1 MDRTRLPRWIQ
12 EATTLL
18 TGTVG
23 AQLIT
28 VAAYFLLTRIYS
40 PDDFGLFSIFC
51 SYLEVLVIASTCKY
65 ELSIVAAA
73 DECEASAVASFAL
86 KMNTI
91 VSVLLLVVATILC
104 VTDSLPGKMSELGY
118 IALLIPPLV
127 YFSGTSRV
135 YENLFNRHRQ
145 YGKIAL
151 SEAIN
156 AAATVAAKTCLGL
169 AGLFSAGMPI
179 GTVLGRMAG
188 NINYRVA
195 MRRLQLPRTSFAEQ
209 RQAARR
215 HRNFPLFVAPKDFAN
230 SLSFNLPA
238 IWLANYFDLA
248 EVGLFALAVTFVFR
262 PVNIINVAIEKVLY
276 SRAVEHLQKGEPMW
290 PEVRQFLLPAAGIG
304 LPVAVALFFLADPL
318 FGFLFGSKWAACGY
332 YVRCLLPWILTMLLT
347 NSLMYVSNVF
357 STQRVEFVF
366 CLVLLALRAGAVA
379 AGIVVGSFQTGILL
393 YCAVSAAVSAALLW
407 WYLYQIFRHDSRSGS
422 SPSRA

>member
-1 MDRTRLPRWIQ
+1 MAKVKLPRWIQ
-12 EATTLL
+12 EAGTLL
-18 TGTVG
+18 TGTAG

-73 DECEASAVASFAL
+73 DEREASAVSSFAL
-86 KMNTI
+86 KMNTA
-91 VSVLLLVVATILC
+91 VSILLLVVAAILC
-104 VTDSLPGKMSELGY
+104 ATRSLPGKMSELGY
-118 IALLIPPLV
+118 IAMLIPPLV

-135 YENLFNRHRQ
+135 YENLFNRQRQ

-151 SEAIN
+151 SEAVN

-169 AGLFSAGMPI
+169 AGLFSAGMPV

-195 MRRLQLPRTSFAEQ
+195 LRRLQLPHTTFAEQ
-209 RQAARR
+209 RQAASR

-248 EVGLFALAVTFVFR
+248 EVGLFSLAVTFVFR
-262 PVNIINVAIEKVLY
+262 PVNILNVTVEKVLY
-276 SRAVEHLQKGEPMW
+276 SRAVEHRLKGERMW
-290 PEVRQFLLPAAGIG
+290 PEVRQFLLPAVAIG
-304 LPVAVALFFLADPL
+304 LPVAVVLFFLADPL
-318 FGFLFGSKWAACGY
+318 FGFLFGSQWAACGY

-357 STQRVEFVF
+357 STQRAEFIF
-366 CLVLLALRAGAVA
+366 CLVLLALRAGAVM
-379 AGIVVGSFQTGILL
+379 AGIVVGSFRTGILL
-393 YCAVSAAVSAALLW
+393 FCVASTVVSAALLW
-407 WYLYQIFRHDSRSGS
+407 WYLYQILRHDKNLKS
-422 SPSRA
+422 